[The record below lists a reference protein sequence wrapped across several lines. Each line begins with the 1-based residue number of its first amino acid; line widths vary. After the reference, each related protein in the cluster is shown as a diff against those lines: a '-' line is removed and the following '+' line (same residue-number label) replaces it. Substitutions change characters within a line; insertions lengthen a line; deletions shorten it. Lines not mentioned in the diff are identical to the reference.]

1 MSLRLR
7 TASLLVRGWTVM
19 PWLKLVDRKVCGALA
34 ELIGDP
40 ALVTPIT
47 GTRMPGGPVGFRR
60 AMARKH
66 ARLVTVLVERRGK
79 EVGVTEGREAM
90 HAAGVDLGDRLRS
103 MLGLTGSE
111 DDLFAA
117 AGLLYRILG
126 IEFVAEREDE
136 GARLLVQRCSL
147 SEHYGP
153 LTCEVLSA
161 MDEGV
166 VEGLDPRARMTFTKR
181 NAGHPSL
188 CEANLRWRPV
198 R

>member
-19 PWLKLVDRKVCGALA
+19 PWLKLVDRTVCGSLA
-34 ELIGDP
+34 ELIGDQ
-40 ALVTPIT
+40 AAVTSIT
-47 GTRMPGGPVGFRR
+47 GTRMPWGPVGFRR
-60 AMARKH
+60 VMAWKH
-66 ARLVTVLVERRGK
+66 AQLVTVLVERRGR
-79 EVGVTEGREAM
+79 EDGVSEGREAM
-90 HAAGVDLGDRLRS
+90 HAAGIDLGDRLRS
-103 MLGLTGSE
+103 LLGLTGSE

-126 IEFVAEREDE
+126 IEFVAEREGE

-147 SEHYGP
+147 SECYGP

-166 VEGLDPRARMTFTKR
+166 VEGLDPRARMTFIKR
-181 NAGHPSL
+181 NAGRPSL
-188 CEANLRWRPV
+188 CEAKLAWGPV

>member
-7 TASLLVRGWTVM
+7 TAALLVRGWAVM
-19 PWLKLVDRKVCGALA
+19 PWLRLVDRTVCGSLA
-34 ELIGDP
+34 ELIGDQI
-40 ALVTPIT
+40 LVTPIT
-47 GTRMPGGPVGFRR
+47 GTRMPWGPAGFRR
-60 AMARKH
+60 AMAQKH

-79 EVGVTEGREAM
+79 EAGVSEGREVM
-90 HAAGVDLGDRLRS
+90 HAAGIDLGDRLRS
-103 MLGLTGSE
+103 MLGLAGSE

-126 IEFVAEREDE
+126 IEFLAEREGE

-181 NAGHPSL
+181 NTAPSSL
-188 CEANLRWRPV
+188 CEAKLAWGPV

>member
-7 TASLLVRGWTVM
+7 TASLLFRGWTVM
-19 PWLKLVDRKVCGALA
+19 PWLKLVDRTVCGSLA
-34 ELIGDP
+34 ELIGDQ

-47 GTRMPGGPVGFRR
+47 GTRMPWGPVGFRR

-66 ARLVTVLVERRGK
+66 ARLVTALVERRGK
-79 EVGVTEGREAM
+79 EAGVDEGREAM
-90 HAAGVDLGDRLRS
+90 HTAGVDLGAHLRS
-103 MLGLTGSE
+103 VLRLTGSE
-111 DDLFAA
+111 GDLFAA

-126 IEFVAEREDE
+126 IEFVTEREGE
-136 GARLLVQRCSL
+136 GARLFVRRCSL
-147 SEHYGP
+147 SEDYGP

-181 NAGHPSL
+181 NTGRPSL
-188 CEANLRWRPV
+188 CEAKLAWGPV